1 MVPLLTGLIGLAVT
15 TTILLLIRKDKLH
28 AANGLG
34 WFIVAGL
41 FAALGLAPKAFD
53 ELARF
58 LGVNYS
64 PALALTLC
72 VVLII
77 IKLLV
82 HDIHYSRLR
91 VRHERLVQRMA
102 LIETELR
109 RARDRLD
116 VDADH

>member
-1 MVPLLTGLIGLAVT
+1 MVPLLTGLIGLAVA

-41 FAALGLAPKAFD
+41 FATLGLAPKAFD

-72 VVLII
+72 VAII
-77 IKLLV
+77 IVKLLLD
-82 HDIHYSRLR
+82 DIHYSRLR
-91 VRHERLVQRMA
+91 VRHQRLVQRMA
-102 LIETELR
+102 LIETALR
-109 RARDRLD
+109 RVRKQLAI
-116 VDADH
+116 DADS

>member
-1 MVPLLTGLIGLAVT
+1 MVSFLTGLIGLSVT
-15 TTILLLIRKDKLH
+15 ATILLLIRNDKLH

-34 WFIVAGL
+34 WVIVAGV
-41 FAALGLAPKAFD
+41 FATLGLAPKAFD

-72 VVLII
+72 VTMII
-77 IKLLV
+77 IKLLL

-91 VRHERLVQRMA
+91 VRHQRLVQRMA

-109 RARDRLD
+109 RVRQQFDI
-116 VDADH
+116 DADQ

>member
-1 MVPLLTGLIGLAVT
+1 MVSFLTGIIGVAVAA
-15 TTILLLIRKDKLH
+15 TILLLIRNDKLH

-72 VVLII
+72 VALII
-77 IKLLV
+77 IKLLLY
-82 HDIHYSRLR
+82 DINHSNLR
-91 VRHERLVQRMA
+91 VRHQRLVQRMA

-109 RARDRLD
+109 RMRERFD
-116 VDADH
+116 VDADQ